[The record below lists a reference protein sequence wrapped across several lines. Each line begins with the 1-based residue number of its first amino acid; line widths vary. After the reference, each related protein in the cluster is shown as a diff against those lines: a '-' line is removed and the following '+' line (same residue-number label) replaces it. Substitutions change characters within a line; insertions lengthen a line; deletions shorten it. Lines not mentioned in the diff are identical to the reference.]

1 MSYVELHM
9 MCTQLCAWTGTNK
22 VLNFNLHDLVVYTF
36 MKQNAVKASNLIWFL
51 FLLDDCFLNLQ
62 IFTFLL
68 LLFNLYI
75 YK

>member
-1 MSYVELHM
+1 
-9 MCTQLCAWTGTNK
+9 
-22 VLNFNLHDLVVYTF
+22 
-36 MKQNAVKASNLIWFL
+36 MKQNAIKALNLIWFL